1 MKAVRARRAA
11 ALAGLPLWLSLRRIR
26 PVSDEFGF
34 DRGTPVDRVYLEE
47 FLDEHSTEVHGDV
60 LEVKSPAYTHRFGG
74 DRVTRAHVLDLDPAN
89 EKATIVADLC
99 EPGSLPPQGY
109 DCVILSQTL
118 QFVRLPEAALANVW
132 QSLRPGATLLLTV
145 PVVSKLDHGPDMWRF
160 TPAGLEE
167 LVRRACPG
175 SEPEVVA
182 YGNVLTCTAFLLG
195 LAAQELRPRDLRKH
209 DPNFP
214 LLACARAVKTS

>member
-89 EKATIVADLC
+89 EKATIVADLY

-132 QSLRPGATLLLTV
+132 SVAAPGRDAAAHSASRLEARPRSRHVALHSGGAGGAARAGPAPGA
-145 PVVSKLDHGPDMWRF
+145 S
-160 TPAGLEE
+160 
-167 LVRRACPG
+167 RRWSPTA
-175 SEPEVVA
+175 
-182 YGNVLTCTAFLLG
+182 TC
-195 LAAQELRPRDLRKH
+195 
-209 DPNFP
+209 
-214 LLACARAVKTS
+214 